1 MKKIAVFPGS
11 FSPFTNGHYSII
23 ERMIPL
29 FDTIIIAIGKNSL
42 KDNSY
47 PAKKKEWI
55 ENIFKEITKIKVIS
69 YSGLTVD
76 LCNKYES
83 NFIIRGVR
91 DEKDFEFEKKVA
103 QNNRELNSKIETL
116 LIPTLP
122 KYSHISS
129 TIIRD
134 IMRNNGDISKLVPT
148 QKN

>member
-11 FSPFTNGHYSII
+11 FSPFTYGHYSII

-47 PAKKKEWI
+47 PAEKNKEWI
-55 ENIFKEITKIKVIS
+55 ENIFKGITKIKVIS

-91 DEKDFEFEKKVA
+91 DEKDFKFE
-103 QNNRELNSKIETL
+103 
-116 LIPTLP
+116 
-122 KYSHISS
+122 
-129 TIIRD
+129 
-134 IMRNNGDISKLVPT
+134 
-148 QKN
+148 